1 MLWECDC
8 LKQYFL
14 TDSEDALICEK
25 TNERANAL
33 MWDTIAKRAERD
45 SEDVEIKQTG
55 WINSF
60 SGNYFSKEEMQEYSS
75 NTLNKLKPYCTKNT
89 TVLEI
94 GVASGITCY
103 AMAPLVNKY
112 IGIDISTETLK
123 NTRRQ
128 LQKKNIENVI
138 LLHGDAGN
146 IDKLQ
151 LQENIDVVI
160 INSVAQYFP
169 GYNYFINVMK
179 SLMKYMSD
187 NGVIYVGDV
196 MDLSK
201 RTEFQQRL
209 TKCGRKSNRN
219 DLYYPKTF
227 MNEIPAYLKNIA
239 NVIITNKTG
248 KIENELTLY
257 RYDVIFEINKK
268 QTNCIPHTKMGYV
281 LEKTK

>member
-1 MLWECDC
+1 MWHEIKKLIEEKGIDTIIASARYINIVSRLLWECDC

-138 LLHGDAGN
+138 
-146 IDKLQ
+146 
-151 LQENIDVVI
+151 
-160 INSVAQYFP
+160 
-169 GYNYFINVMK
+169 
-179 SLMKYMSD
+179 
-187 NGVIYVGDV
+187 
-196 MDLSK
+196 
-201 RTEFQQRL
+201 
-209 TKCGRKSNRN
+209 
-219 DLYYPKTF
+219 
-227 MNEIPAYLKNIA
+227 
-239 NVIITNKTG
+239 ITNKTG

>member
-1 MLWECDC
+1 M
-8 LKQYFL
+8 
-14 TDSEDALICEK
+14 
-25 TNERANAL
+25 
-33 MWDTIAKRAERD
+33 
-45 SEDVEIKQTG
+45 
-55 WINSF
+55 
-60 SGNYFSKEEMQEYSS
+60 
-75 NTLNKLKPYCTKNT
+75 NKLKPYCTKNT

-128 LQKKNIENVI
+128 LQKKNI
-138 LLHGDAGN
+138 
-146 IDKLQ
+146 
-151 LQENIDVVI
+151 
-160 INSVAQYFP
+160 
-169 GYNYFINVMK
+169 
-179 SLMKYMSD
+179 
-187 NGVIYVGDV
+187 
-196 MDLSK
+196 
-201 RTEFQQRL
+201 
-209 TKCGRKSNRN
+209 
-219 DLYYPKTF
+219 
-227 MNEIPAYLKNIA
+227 A